1 MKYIGF
7 VISVANINVAKKF
20 NNVEL
25 AFEQQNFDSF
35 MNKLKEYSEI
45 DYLGNV
51 IEYSWGQ
58 RVIRFYDLVGH
69 LIEVGE
75 NMKMVIE
82 RFLNAG
88 MTIEEVSVKM
98 DIFIEDLGKRLNN

>member
-1 MKYIGF
+1 M
-7 VISVANINVAKKF
+7 
-20 NNVEL
+20 
-25 AFEQQNFDSF
+25 
-35 MNKLKEYSEI
+35 KEYSEF